1 MLHCESK
8 TRIIWGIFIILLAF
22 TAAGSFVPSSA
33 RGDDIGTT
41 IPIPP
46 QQAPT
51 IGNDSLSTPISS
63 AAEPTSPG
71 LIDII
76 VLIIVTSL

>member
-22 TAAGSFVPSSA
+22 SAAGNFIPSSA
-33 RGDDIGTT
+33 WGDNTGAVT
-41 IPIPP
+41 PLPP